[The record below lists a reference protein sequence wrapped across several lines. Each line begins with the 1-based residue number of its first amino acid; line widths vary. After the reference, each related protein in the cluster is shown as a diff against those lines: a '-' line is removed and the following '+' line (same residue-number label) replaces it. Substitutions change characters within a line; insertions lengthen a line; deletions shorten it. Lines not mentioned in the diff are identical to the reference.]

1 NNRTTEQQNNRTTEQ
16 QNNRTLSEKFDLILR
31 SVDPIALERFSPFVL
46 ARFILPSLFP
56 QYDKLITCDVDVV
69 FVKDMS
75 ESYFALNTDDPYYLA
90 VAKEFRGDA
99 SVAEAI
105 RTRLIVASSKKITID
120 RHFLSPEQ
128 WQILYENPFNMGFAV
143 FNLKAW
149 RKSNLEEQC
158 IEFFAHKGHGLCYPE
173 QDALTLLCHGYMLEL
188 PHTYNTNPFHF
199 NIPNHPIHQAVQNT
213 NEVIMWHFCGE
224 IKPWEPQNFHA
235 APLWIRA
242 LVRTPFTTTYFERY
256 DRWIADKD
264 SKAYLSCLEP
274 LLTKKV
280 LRDYIFYK
288 IQKTFKRWYTDLCF
302 WWKLKKI

>member
-1 NNRTTEQQNNRTTEQ
+1 NRTTEQ
-16 QNNRTLSEKFDLILR
+16 QNNRTLSEKFNILLR
-31 SVDPIALERFSPFVL
+31 SANPIARERFSPFVL

-56 QYDKLITCDVDVV
+56 QYDKLITCDVDVA

-75 ESYFALNTDDPYYLA
+75 ESYFALNADDSYYLA
-90 VAKEFRGDA
+90 AVKEPKGEA
-99 SVAEAI
+99 NVAE
-105 RTRLIVASSKKITID
+105 LIKMREMGAMSHKMDIQGHFE
-120 RHFLSPEQ
+120 HFLSPKQ
-128 WQILYENPFNMGFAV
+128 WQILHENAFNMGFAV
-143 FNLKAW
+143 LNLKAW
-149 RKSNLEEQC
+149 RRACFEEQC
-158 IEFFAHKGHGLCYPE
+158 IEFFAHKGHGLCLLE
-173 QDALTLLCHGYMLEL
+173 QDALTLLCHGHVLEL

-213 NEVIMWHFCGE
+213 NEVIMWHFNGG

-242 LVRTPFTTTYFERY
+242 LLRTPFTTTYFEHY
-256 DRWIADKD
+256 DRWLTNKD
-264 SKAYLSCLEP
+264 SKAYLSYLEP

-280 LRDYIFYK
+280 LCDYLLHK